1 MLFRFIAAAIL
12 ICVAHVTPAEEPK
25 KGQKDAGRDLRKMFL
40 TTPPEQFDIQPS
52 EDYPRVCGIAMD
64 WPIGENIAT
73 VISLSDGSASVYTTS
88 TFGILGGIGAESVR
102 TAAKKLVK
110 EADRHYADSIATHD
124 VSYPSL
130 DHVRF
135 FLVTFRGVRLIETD
149 LRPLQEGR
157 GKYATLFNL
166 AQDVIGQLRMSS
178 EHTQ

>member
-12 ICVAHVTPAEEPK
+12 ICIAHVTPAEEPK
-25 KGQKDAGRDLRKMFL
+25 KVQKDAGGDLRKMFL

-52 EDYPRVCGIAMD
+52 EGYPRVCGIAMD

-73 VISLSDGSASVYTTS
+73 VISLSDGSASVYTTG

-124 VSYPSL
+124 LSYPCSIMSAS
-130 DHVRF
+130 
-135 FLVTFRGVRLIETD
+135 FLSRSAVYASS
-149 LRPLQEGR
+149 RPIYARCKKDEGSTR
-157 GKYATLFNL
+157 RSSIWRKMLSA
-166 AQDVIGQLRMSS
+166 SS
-178 EHTQ
+178 E